1 MSNCSNCG
9 VKIGFLNRPT
19 FGQGK
24 QKDGT
29 EICFKCFSAN
39 LKNKNF
45 NTIPENKIE
54 KVKEIEIVDLELNTM
69 QKLQYKKFIS
79 EQSGMNLQEVESYL
93 ETVSESEK
101 EELIKNFKNQ
111 NVKKSEATVIP
122 TIQIIKDD
130 SDKPSCPKCNSKQ
143 VTYNKQGFGFGKA
156 LVGGVLT
163 GGIGLLAGG
172 INKNKIILTCLKC
185 GKTWK
190 P

>member
-29 EICFKCFSAN
+29 EICFKCFSVN

-54 KVKEIEIVDLELNTM
+54 KVKEVEIVDLELNTM

-101 EELIKNFKNQ
+101 
-111 NVKKSEATVIP
+111 
-122 TIQIIKDD
+122 
-130 SDKPSCPKCNSKQ
+130 
-143 VTYNKQGFGFGKA
+143 
-156 LVGGVLT
+156 
-163 GGIGLLAGG
+163 
-172 INKNKIILTCLKC
+172 
-185 GKTWK
+185 
-190 P
+190 